1 MQKSFSKVFSTIP
14 GWYKGDFH
22 AHTDCSDGNL
32 SPNGLKELAIEQG
45 LDFLSITDHNI
56 ANAFDDF
63 EESNDLLIL
72 PGIEITLKEGHFN
85 VFGFESIVDQAKEY
99 IQDLMDLP
107 KNIRNHQH
115 KDHKELTDL
124 LRRLKEAGLMLV
136 IAHPLIW
143 PWEWRDHDT
152 EISTFDCIELIN
164 DPTYPESLIDNP
176 PARRLWSAW
185 LNAGYRTTGIGGSDF
200 HATLPKDDPNR
211 IARLNLPITYV
222 YAQELS
228 VNGILQGV
236 RRHHAYVSMGPQIEF
251 QAHEGN
257 NIYMM
262 GDDLGQIQ
270 SAVQISARVEN
281 CNCQAQA
288 LLIKNGKIISQTSV
302 QDGKAEIYWQV
313 NPDDVKEY
321 SWYRFDVVDCEDQTL
336 AISNPIYF
344 GPKLIPGRHPFGR
357 FLGAYTKA

>member
-1 MQKSFSKVFSTIP
+1 MQTSFSKVISP
-14 GWYKGDFH
+14 KSGWYQGDFH
-22 AHTDCSDGNL
+22 AHTYCSDGTL
-32 SPNGLKELAIEQG
+32 SPHELKELAIKQG

-56 ANAFDDF
+56 ASAFDDF
-63 EESNDLLIL
+63 DESLDFLII
-72 PGIEITLKEGHFN
+72 PGIEVTLKEGHFN
-85 VFGFESIVDQAKEY
+85 VFGFESVSDQSKEY

-115 KDHKELTDL
+115 KDHKELTEL
-124 LRRLKEAGLMLV
+124 MNRLKAAGLMLV

-152 EISTFDCIELIN
+152 EIITFDCIELIN

-200 HATLPKDDPNR
+200 HTTAPKDDPQR
-211 IARLNLPITYV
+211 IARLNLPLTHV

-228 VNGILQGV
+228 VKGILEGLRQ
-236 RRHHAYVSMGPQIEF
+236 HHAYVSMGPQIEF
-251 QAHEGN
+251 LAHQGKN
-257 NIYMM
+257 SYMM
-262 GDDLGQIQ
+262 GDDLGIIQ
-270 SAVQISARVEN
+270 SKAQIIASVEN
-281 CNCQAQA
+281 CTDQAQA
-288 LLIKNGKIISQTSV
+288 LLIKNGKIISQV
-302 QDGKAEIYWQV
+302 PVLDGKAEMCWQV
-313 NPDDVKEY
+313 NPDDVEDC
-321 SWYRFDVVDCEDQTL
+321 SWYRFDVVDREDQGL

-344 GPKLIPGRHPFGR
+344 GPKLLPGRHPFGR